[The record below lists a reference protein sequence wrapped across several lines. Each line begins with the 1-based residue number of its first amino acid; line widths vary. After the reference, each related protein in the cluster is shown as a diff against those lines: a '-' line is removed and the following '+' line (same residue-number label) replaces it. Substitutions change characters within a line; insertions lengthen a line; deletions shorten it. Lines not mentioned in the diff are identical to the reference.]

1 MRYLLFILAL
11 IVICSCKSSKPI
23 TTTTTSTIIVERQID
38 TILFTKPDSSSIIAL
53 IRCDSLGNAY
63 LSEIKELK
71 IGRSTTPEVRVKDNY
86 IYLKCRVDSM
96 AVFQTYFKRFESA
109 KDTTSTVIT
118 VYRDKPK
125 SPFQKLANGLL
136 LFFIGASLIAGLY
149 LYFRKRWA

>member
-11 IVICSCKSSKPI
+11 TVIWSCKSSKPI

-96 AVFQTYFKRFESA
+96 AVFQSYFKRFESS
-109 KDTTSTVIT
+109 KDTNSTVIT
-118 VYRDKPK
+118 VYKDKPK
-125 SPFQKLANGLL
+125 SAFQKLANGLL
-136 LFFIGASLIAGLY
+136 LFFIGASLVAGLY
-149 LYFRKRWA
+149 LFYRKRWA